1 MSTKPMQAGA
11 AKLGAHIQN
20 ELLEQRNDIETALGP
35 ARFTL
40 QLLIKSIS
48 GFVLANDP
56 SGIALIGDIQCRLD
70 DWLKK
75 IDSVL
80 PRQSKEMSLREATP
94 TLVTILDEVP
104 AMIDDLKRLEKYLSP
119 LAMWS

>member
-1 MSTKPMQAGA
+1 MQAGA